1 MKKLNYDVAVIGGGV
16 SGICASI
23 AAARCGAKTV
33 LIEKSGTLGGMCTS
47 GLVTLWCGKSEHRFF
62 KEVCKAENVHKV
74 RRTVFN
80 PERLKTYF
88 IDRLQEV
95 GVDILLHSTFIEGTA
110 EKGNVKSVTLYA
122 KGDKTVVDSKVFID
136 TTGDGNVCASLGADY
151 TFGRESDGLC
161 EPVTLMFFVGGVDET
176 RAVYPSFG
184 TNPELEEKMAQYVA
198 DGRISSPAGHII
210 LIEGYEKGTACVNMT
225 NLCRVDG
232 TDAKALTEAELFT
245 RKQIPQIVKFLNEC
259 VPGYENAYVLTTAD
273 YVGVRET
280 RHIMCDYVLNEDDL
294 SLGRV
299 FDNWVVKGAY
309 YPFGAHNLTGSG
321 ADESQKFNKDK
332 KVLPYTIPY
341 SSLTVKGFD
350 NLLVA
355 GRAISGTHL
364 AHSSFRVMP
373 ICMATGDGAGV
384 GAALASK
391 KDGNVRKVDVKEIQ
405 KILEKDFL

>member
-1 MKKLNYDVAVIGGGV
+1 MKELNYDVAVIGGGV
-16 SGICASI
+16 SGICAAI
-23 AAARCGAKTV
+23 ASARCGAKTV
-33 LIEKSGTLGGMCTS
+33 LIEKSGTLGGMCTG

-74 RRTVFN
+74 KRTVFN

-88 IDRLQEV
+88 IERLEEA
-95 GVDILLHSTFIEGTA
+95 GVEILLHSTFVEGTS
-110 EKGNVKSVTLYA
+110 ENGFVKSVTLYA
-122 KGDKTVVDSKVFID
+122 KGDKTVVGAKVFID
-136 TTGDGNVCASLGADY
+136 TTGDGNVCACLGAQY
-151 TFGRESDGLC
+151 SLGRESDGLC
-161 EPVTLMFFVGGVDET
+161 EPVTLMFMVNGVDEA

-184 TNPELEEKMAQYVA
+184 TNPDLEEKMAQYVA

-245 RKQIPQIVKFLNEC
+245 RKQVPQIVKFLNEC
-259 VPGYENAYVLTTAD
+259 VPGYENARIMTTAD

-280 RHIMCDYVLNEDDL
+280 RHILCDYVLNEDDL
-294 SLGRV
+294 SSGRV
-299 FDNWVVKGAY
+299 FDDWVVRGAY

-321 ADESQKFNKDK
+321 ADESQKFNKER

-341 SSLTVKGFD
+341 SCLTVKGFS

-364 AHSSFRVMP
+364 AHSSYRVMP

-384 GAALASK
+384 AASLA
-391 KDGNVRKVDVKEIQ
+391 VKNDTDLRSVNINEIQ
-405 KILEKDFL
+405 KILERDFL

>member
-62 KEVCKAENVHKV
+62 KDVCRAENVHKV

-88 IDRLQEV
+88 IDRLQEA

-110 EKGNVKSVTLYA
+110 ENGNVKSVTLYA

-184 TNPELEEKMAQYVA
+184 TNPELEEKMAQYVD

-210 LIEGYEKGTACVNMT
+210 LIEGYQKGTACVNMT
-225 NLCRVDG
+225 NLCMVDG
-232 TDAKALTEAELFT
+232 TDAKSLTDAELFT

-294 SLGRV
+294 SSGRV

-391 KDGNVRKVDVKEIQ
+391 KDGNVRKVNVKEIQ

>member
-1 MKKLNYDVAVIGGGV
+1 MKELSYDVAVIGGGV
-16 SGICASI
+16 AGICASI

-33 LIEKSGTLGGMCTS
+33 LIEKSGTLGGMSTG
-47 GLVTLWCGKSEHRFF
+47 GLVTRWCGKSGHRFF
-62 KEVCKAENVHKV
+62 EEVCKAENRHRV
-74 RRTVFN
+74 RRTVFD
-80 PERLKTYF
+80 PERLKMYF
-88 IDRLQEV
+88 LGKLEEA
-95 GVDILLHSTFIEGTA
+95 GVEILLHSTFAKACSKDGKVRNI
-110 EKGNVKSVTLYA
+110 TLYTA
-122 KGDKTVVDSKVFID
+122 GNETVVTANVFVD
-136 TTGDGNVCASLGADY
+136 TTGDGNVCASLGAEY

-161 EPVTLMFFVGGVDET
+161 EPVTLMFMVGAVDDS
-176 RAVYPSFG
+176 RAVYPTFG
-184 TNPELEEKMAQYVA
+184 TNPELEEKMAEYVD

-210 LIEGYEKGTACVNMT
+210 LVEGYVDGTVCVNMT
-225 NLCRVDG
+225 NLCGIDG
-232 TDAKALTEAELFT
+232 TDASSLTKAELFT
-245 RKQIPQIVKFLNEC
+245 RKQIPQIIKFLNEC
-259 VPGYENAYVLTTAD
+259 VPGYENCYLMSTAS

-294 SLGRV
+294 SSGRV
-299 FDNWVVKGAY
+299 FDDWVVRDAY
-309 YPFGAHNLTGSG
+309 YIFGAHNLTGSG
-321 ADESQKFNKDK
+321 ADESQQMNKDREVK
-332 KVLPYTIPY
+332 PYTIPY

-364 AHSSFRVMP
+364 AHSSYRVMP